1 MVSYVKFLKGTSDA
15 FSKLSNKSNDTLYFI
30 YENENSET
38 GSLYLGSKKI
48 SDGNIKQFLPDNLTI
63 SKTED
68 NKLKLSNFG
77 ERFYVYD
84 SQTSEYVLTEVSEDY
99 PWEVGLE
106 PRVTTNENGE
116 FILGWYQPSTADI
129 DGLEAALSALS
140 DKVDGI
146 EGSIAELD
154 IEGKISSAIAATSLL
169 SYKIV
174 DSKESIVPTAADAH
188 KYIYMVKNGN
198 VYDEYMVVNG
208 SVETIGDTAVD
219 LSDYAK
225 TSEVEAALET
235 LATKEELQAVALD
248 LENLGK
254 TVTELTNKN
263 VTILSDISDLKT
275 KVNKNSEDIIN
286 LQTMDGTLSDKIDA
300 LKEMMQWGEIK

>member
-1 MVSYVKFLKGTSDA
+1 
-15 FSKLSNKSNDTLYFI
+15 
-30 YENENSET
+30 
-38 GSLYLGSKKI
+38 
-48 SDGNIKQFLPDNLTI
+48 
-63 SKTED
+63 
-68 NKLKLSNFG
+68 
-77 ERFYVYD
+77 
-84 SQTSEYVLTEVSEDY
+84 
-99 PWEVGLE
+99 
-106 PRVTTNENGE
+106 
-116 FILGWYQPSTADI
+116 
-129 DGLEAALSALS
+129 
-140 DKVDGI
+140 
-146 EGSIAELD
+146 
-154 IEGKISSAIAATSLL
+154 
-169 SYKIV
+169 
-174 DSKESIVPTAADAH
+174 
-188 KYIYMVKNGN
+188 
-198 VYDEYMVVNG
+198 MVVNG

>member
-15 FSKLSNKSNDTLYFI
+15 FSKLSSKNNDTLYFI

-63 SKTED
+63 SGTED

-84 SQTSEYVLTEVSEDY
+84 SQTGEYVLTEVSEDY

-146 EGSIAELD
+146 EGSIAE
-154 IEGKISSAIAATSLL
+154 EISAAIVDASLL
-169 SYKIV
+169 SYTTV
-174 DSKESIVPTAADAH
+174 ESYESIDPTAPNAD

-198 VYDEYMVVNG
+198 VYDEYMVING
-208 SVETIGDTAVD
+208 SIETIGDTAVD

-225 TSEVEAALET
+225 TSEVEAALEA
-235 LATKEELQAVALD
+235 LATKEEVQIVALD

-286 LQTMDGTLSDKIDA
+286 LQTMDGTLSDEIDA